1 MTLSFAA
8 DYQSAALGVGGT
20 DLQNA
25 ANAQNAQTQVD
36 AAITTL
42 STDRA
47 TFGAKQSELDSLKN
61 TLDEANVANNDLLS
75 KIQDADVAAETS
87 RLVRDQLLAQVGAS
101 ALSAATFAPGVLTR
115 LLTPPTGG

>member
-47 TFGAKQSELDSLKN
+47 TFGAEQSELDSLKN
-61 TLDEANVANNDLLS
+61 TLDEANVANSDLLG
-75 KIQDADVAAETS
+75 KVQDADVEAETS
-87 RLVRDQLLAQVGAS
+87 RLVRDQLLAQVRAS
-101 ALSAATFAPGVLTR
+101 ALSAAPFAPGFLTR

>member
-20 DLQNA
+20 DLQSA

-36 AAITTL
+36 AAITTV
-42 STDRA
+42 STGQA

-61 TLDEANVANNDLLS
+61 ALDEANVANNDLLS